1 MTSDTPP
8 DEVRHLL
15 RAWRDGDEAARAK
28 LFTLVYSDLK
38 ACAARQLRR
47 ERAGHTLQ
55 TTALVHETYLRLVRE
70 RNVDWAG
77 MGHFLA
83 IAATAMR
90 RVLVD
95 HARARLADKRG
106 GPAPL
111 VTSRLDAVDN
121 THDELEVL
129 AVHEAID
136 QLAAFD
142 ETQARLVELRFFGG
156 FSIDEA
162 AAVMGS
168 SPATIKRE
176 WDMARAWLYRR
187 LADRGDTAAT
197 R

>member
-8 DEVRHLL
+8 DEVERLL
-15 RAWRDGDEAARAK
+15 NAWRDGDEAARAR
-28 LFTLVYSDLK
+28 LFTLVYADLK
-38 ACAARQLRR
+38 VCAARQLRR

-55 TTALVHETYLRLVRE
+55 TTALVHETYLRLIRE
-70 RNVDWAG
+70 RNVDWSG

-106 GPAPL
+106 DPTPL
-111 VTSRLDAVDN
+111 MSAHLDEVTN
-121 THDELEVL
+121 THDEIEVL

-136 QLAAFD
+136 QLATFD

-156 FSIDEA
+156 FSIAETA
-162 AAVMGS
+162 AILGS
-168 SPATIKRE
+168 SPATVKRE

-187 LADRGDTAAT
+187 LADRSDPAAT
-197 R
+197 